1 MVNANNQMNTTL
13 ADLSE
18 KLLFISEN
26 FNSGDASVADLL
38 SLKQCLLSITA
49 DKPPVTE
56 NKTHLSLLSSYAD
69 RFSAGVVNHG
79 DILSLRELI
88 SLITFHNKVVP
99 SISSDTTD
107 E

>member
-1 MVNANNQMNTTL
+1 MLNANNQINITL

-18 KLLFISEN
+18 KLLSISEN
-26 FNSGDASVADLL
+26 FTSGDATVADLL

-49 DKPPVTE
+49 DKPAVID

-69 RFSAGVVNHG
+69 RFSAGVVSHD

-88 SLITFHNKVVP
+88 TLIALNNKVP
-99 SISSDTTD
+99 STSSGSPYA
-107 E
+107 